1 MREAPALPPEEEVKV
16 HRNYHYA
23 PCPSD
28 IGNPALRI
36 TYLHSLFAPGGAHL
50 QDFWLPRKP
59 KKWRERIPEQPA
71 VVGWGV
77 YIGRRR
83 NWRVWQVL
91 SKLLIVLS
99 LLFGVVY
106 GSLKR
111 DASSS
116 FAVAQYAVAAMM
128 MLLKVA
134 ELLQQQS

>member
-1 MREAPALPPEEEVKV
+1 LRPAA
-16 HRNYHYA
+16 RT
-23 PCPSD
+23 S
-28 IGNPALRI
+28 R
-36 TYLHSLFAPGGAHL
+36 TF
-50 QDFWLPRKP
+50 DFWLQRTP
-59 KKWRERIPEQPA
+59 KKLRERIPEQLA

-83 NWRVWQVL
+83 NWHVWQVL

-106 GSLKR
+106 KSLKR

-134 ELLQQQS
+134 ELLQQQCCQRTVVPMLCPCFVCSTFGPG